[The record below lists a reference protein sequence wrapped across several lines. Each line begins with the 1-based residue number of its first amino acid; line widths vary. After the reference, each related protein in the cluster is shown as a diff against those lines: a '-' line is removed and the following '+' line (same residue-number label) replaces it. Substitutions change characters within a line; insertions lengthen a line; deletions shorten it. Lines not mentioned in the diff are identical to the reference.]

1 MKNVIKATKII
12 AKILEVLHWVAAG
25 VMALVAV
32 CSFAAPRWLTF
43 VLDPGADRPGA
54 AHVYG
59 FETTITDAAGNL
71 SVKAPFLAA
80 LGAGLERAVDGLL

>member
-54 AHVYG
+54 ANVYG

-71 SVKAPFLAA
+71 SVKALFLAA
-80 LGAGLERAVDGLL
+80 LGAGLERDVDGLL